1 MSLLALFQLRAGLW
15 LVRRA
20 VERLERLERA

>member
-15 LVRRA
+15 LARSA